1 MIRINNSK
9 YLKNIT
15 RFIRQ
20 ILYKNLAVG
29 VEIIHRGKTQLVSVA
44 LGRQEA
50 DFVTE
55 NGGPIVLDEN
65 KGFIGQLLVTEVAFE
80 AIEICEKEFWIIHV
94 KKNFHR
100 RLYLKKKS
108 KLLNYRFTS
117 IKFLVFNF
125 IFIPILFN
133 LFCFIY
139 LFWKMQHCPSVSY
152 HLNILYLTT
161 STCTVSSV
169 K

>member
-1 MIRINNSK
+1 MMIRINISE

-20 ILYKNLAVG
+20 ILYENLAVG

-80 AIEICEKEFWIIHV
+80 AIEICEKEF
-94 KKNFHR
+94 
-100 RLYLKKKS
+100 
-108 KLLNYRFTS
+108 
-117 IKFLVFNF
+117 
-125 IFIPILFN
+125 
-133 LFCFIY
+133 
-139 LFWKMQHCPSVSY
+139 
-152 HLNILYLTT
+152 
-161 STCTVSSV
+161 
-169 K
+169 

>member
-1 MIRINNSK
+1 MIRMINNSK

-20 ILYKNLAVG
+20 ILYENLAVG
-29 VEIIHRGKTQLVSVA
+29 VMKVYRCKTQLVSVA

-94 KKNFHR
+94 KKIFIDACIW
-100 RLYLKKKS
+100 KKNQNYWIID
-108 KLLNYRFTS
+108 LLNF
-117 IKFLVFNF
+117 
-125 IFIPILFN
+125 
-133 LFCFIY
+133 
-139 LFWKMQHCPSVSY
+139 
-152 HLNILYLTT
+152 
-161 STCTVSSV
+161 
-169 K
+169 